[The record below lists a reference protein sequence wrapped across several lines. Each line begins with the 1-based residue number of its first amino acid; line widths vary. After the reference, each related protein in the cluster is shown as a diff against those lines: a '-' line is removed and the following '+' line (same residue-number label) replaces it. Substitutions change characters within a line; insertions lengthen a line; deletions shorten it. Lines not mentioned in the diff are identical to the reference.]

1 MLVVL
6 FWALFSTANFT
17 LSEKSSRTILTKY
30 LTTQGF
36 QSQNVN
42 LFFKKEKEKNKV
54 IIKHDHIQTKAYF
67 TSKTN
72 TRQSLCKWLLL
83 FLKLNW

>member
-6 FWALFSTANFT
+6 FWALFSTVNFT

-42 LFFKKEKEKNKV
+42 LFFERKRKGKV
-54 IIKHDHIQTKAYF
+54 IKHEHFQTKAYF
-67 TSKTN
+67 TSNKH
-72 TRQSLCKWLLL
+72 
-83 FLKLNW
+83 

>member
-6 FWALFSTANFT
+6 FWALFSTVNFT

-42 LFFKKEKEKNKV
+42 LFFKRKRKKKKV
-54 IIKHDHIQTKAYF
+54 IKHDHFQTKAYF
-67 TSKTN
+67 TSNKH
-72 TRQSLCKWLLL
+72 
-83 FLKLNW
+83 

>member
-6 FWALFSTANFT
+6 FWALFSTVNFT
-17 LSEKSSRTILTKY
+17 LSEKSSRTILTKS

-42 LFFKKEKEKNKV
+42 LFFKRKRKKKSNK
-54 IIKHDHIQTKAYF
+54 T
-67 TSKTN
+67 
-72 TRQSLCKWLLL
+72 
-83 FLKLNW
+83 

>member
-6 FWALFSTANFT
+6 FWALFSTVNFT

-42 LFFKKEKEKNKV
+42 LFFKRKRKKKV
-54 IIKHDHIQTKAYF
+54 IEHDHFQTKAYF
-67 TSKTN
+67 TSNKH
-72 TRQSLCKWLLL
+72 
-83 FLKLNW
+83 